1 VAALLNLVYCEILKL
16 KRSKIVLFSV
26 LGVLSTPF
34 MMLVEALQTH
44 FDHPEQVFTLN
55 DIFDSSLLYVM
66 LLMNMMVY
74 VAITSYLFS
83 REYTEKTLK
92 MILPA
97 PVLRIDF
104 ITGKFLMLYLWTT
117 VLTVLTWAAIFALM
131 SAYHVIFGLDGFGFK
146 VAGEWLIKFLLGSV
160 LMFLTISP
168 FAYIAEKTKGF
179 VIPVIVSAAVV
190 MGSAAISNHKFGA
203 LYPWTANLF
212 LVKGSIQTT
221 DYPIPVVIGIIGF
234 VSLSGF
240 YSTFR
245 YFYKEDLK

>member
-1 VAALLNLVYCEILKL
+1 MLNLIYCEILKL

-44 FDHPEQVFTLN
+44 FEHSEQIFTLS
-55 DIFDSSLLYVM
+55 DIYENSLLYVM

-97 PVLRIDF
+97 PVSRIDF
-104 ITGKFLMLYLWTT
+104 ITGKFLMLYIWTT
-117 VLTVLTWAAIFALM
+117 VLTVLTWAAMLAFM
-131 SAYHVIFGLDGFGFK
+131 SAYHVIFGLDGFSLK
-146 VAGEWLIKFLLGSV
+146 VAGEWLIKFLWGSV

-190 MGSAAISNHKFGA
+190 MGSAALSNQKFGA
-203 LYPWTANLF
+203 LYPWTASLF
-212 LVKGSIQTT
+212 LVEGRVQSSV
-221 DYPIPVVIGIIGF
+221 YPIPLVIGIIGL
-234 VSLSGF
+234 VSLIGF